1 MTPKPKFSFVIPVYN
16 PPENLFRRCL
26 ESCLDQEGVAF
37 EIVVV
42 NDGSTN
48 NVGEILD
55 EYASRHPGIFKIV
68 TQENKGNG
76 PAKKAGL
83 ENASGEFL
91 WVIDNDDRVRPN
103 CIKRLVDAL
112 EQYGA
117 DQILFKAVRVEI
129 ADLDRP
135 FPPCDDPV
143 LKLVSKEY
151 VFASGIRAFW
161 KRVVRKTLVDKCH
174 VDIPRS
180 FHDDWPTTMRWTLE
194 AEKTIEMDCVNYFWI
209 QNSSSI
215 THTKYSRPELLK
227 SSLKTLELFQKWS
240 EDFPQFKR
248 WMVLEIFRSARA
260 NLNRVRQSKKMP
272 EAKTIAVQNL
282 FKELETEYNT
292 WLGKY
297 SDEDKILVIAYDEAT
312 ASLRKSVKD
321 LTCKVRAL
329 SEGRCIDVLSRESGL
344 GGRLKKFISYCKKK
358 LLCFSVKH

>member
-143 LKLVSKEY
+143 LKLERRNSC
-151 VFASGIRAFW
+151 I
-161 KRVVRKTLVDKCH
+161 
-174 VDIPRS
+174 
-180 FHDDWPTTMRWTLE
+180 
-194 AEKTIEMDCVNYFWI
+194 NYEI
-209 QNSSSI
+209 GESSI
-215 THTKYSRPELLK
+215 SIVVEAI
-227 SSLKTLELFQKWS
+227 EN
-240 EDFPQFKR
+240 
-248 WMVLEIFRSARA
+248 A
-260 NLNRVRQSKKMP
+260 LNFS
-272 EAKTIAVQNL
+272 
-282 FKELETEYNT
+282 
-292 WLGKY
+292 
-297 SDEDKILVIAYDEAT
+297 YDEVA
-312 ASLRKSVKD
+312 
-321 LTCKVRAL
+321 
-329 SEGRCIDVLSRESGL
+329 EGSSKRNHNSDYD
-344 GGRLKKFISYCKKK
+344 YCDNDPAIAGEGF
-358 LLCFSVKH
+358 LIHE